1 MYYYVVFNGFHLTE
15 QKITS
20 YSKNDKASD
29 LVKFLEFLSV
39 ATVSFLTP
47 DRIFSL
53 IQNNIDIS
61 DVSYFLRLPVK
72 LVDFTV
78 QRLPQIK

>member
-29 LVKFLEFLSV
+29 SVKFLEFLSV
-39 ATVSFLTP
+39 VTVNQSSSSYIANLLSN
-47 DRIFSL
+47 IEIQISL
-53 IQNNIDIS
+53 IS
-61 DVSYFLRLPVK
+61 C
-72 LVDFTV
+72 
-78 QRLPQIK
+78 

>member
-39 ATVSFLTP
+39 VTVNQSSSYIANYYLTLKF
-47 DRIFSL
+47 RSA
-53 IQNNIDIS
+53 
-61 DVSYFLRLPVK
+61 
-72 LVDFTV
+72 
-78 QRLPQIK
+78 

>member
-15 QKITS
+15 QKITP

-39 ATVSFLTP
+39 VTVNQSSSSYIANLLSN
-47 DRIFSL
+47 IEIQISL
-53 IQNNIDIS
+53 IS
-61 DVSYFLRLPVK
+61 C
-72 LVDFTV
+72 
-78 QRLPQIK
+78 

>member
-39 ATVSFLTP
+39 VTVNQSSSSYIANLLSN
-47 DRIFSL
+47 IEIQISL
-53 IQNNIDIS
+53 IS
-61 DVSYFLRLPVK
+61 C
-72 LVDFTV
+72 
-78 QRLPQIK
+78 